1 MAFPNLVAL
10 ILLSG
15 IVSKET
21 KDYLERLH
29 NGKVGD

>member
-15 IVSKET
+15 IAAKET

-29 NGKVGD
+29 NGHVGD